1 MTRLDL
7 DLPGRAETSGI
18 KRVNFDIV
26 QIFVRPMPHQTR
38 ALAELMAQTR
48 FDAIL
53 TDAGFFGIL
62 PFLLG
67 DPAAR
72 PPVLD
77 LQHDAADGEQPRH
90 RAERPGNAA
99 VVIAPGAAAQP
110 RADPAGAEGVAA
122 RVARTR
128 RITCSI
134 A

>member
-7 DLPGRAETSGI
+7 DLPGRVETSGI

-26 QIFVRPMPHQTR
+26 QNLLAPMPLQTR

-72 PPVLD
+72 PPVLTYTTTPLMVSSRD
-77 LQHDAADGEQPRH
+77 TAPIGLGMP
-90 RAERPGNAA
+90 PSSS
-99 VVIAPGAAAQP
+99 APGAAAQP
-110 RADPAGAEGVAA
+110 RVDPAVAEGV
-122 RVARTR
+122 VA
-128 RITCSI
+128 
-134 A
+134 